1 MKTYIGKSIVSLK
14 KAPGGTEIVD
24 EGLYGMEAEVTGRQD
39 GWLKLRMFYG
49 YEGWV
54 PEDGVVFR
62 KTERTDVRKIQVVR
76 ASFADVKAQPRVQAE
91 TLLCVPRGAWLMNCG
106 TWEEEEWLP
115 VQLFCGRCG
124 YVPRTAVTES
134 VRETGEAFRRLP
146 VPEQRKRL
154 TETALSYLGT
164 PYRWGG
170 KTSLGIDCSG
180 LAQMTYLLNG
190 WIIYRDAQIKPG
202 YPVRKIPLK
211 DIQPGDQLYFPG
223 HMAIYLGNQDY
234 VHATAASDRHCVTV
248 NSLNPASPGYR
259 SDLARS
265 LTAAGSIYV

>member
-170 KTSLGIDCSG
+170 KTSLGNDCSG

-190 WIIYRDAQIKPG
+190 LIIYRDAQIKPG

-211 DIQPGDQLYFPG
+211 DIQPGDLLYFPG

-234 VHATAASDRHCVTV
+234 VHVTAAPDRHCVTV